1 MELLWAHPAL
11 GRQVRRRA
19 SAFLLGLLLVPGHAR
34 GHAGAFILAK
44 CSPDAGGQLSLEL
57 SVDYSQHPLLKDRA
71 AAVEAMRQVLRLKT
85 PGGPVALAELAEESL
100 SDAEAPDPELPLPA
114 EPSEAG
120 QGHRLA
126 VLRYRWEPGALEV
139 RFAVPSGNPH
149 DVLFWLG
156 GTARVPGQEVPWR
169 ILIAGDETPPVPVPP
184 RAPAWG
190 AAGRGAL
197 AAGIAGG
204 LGLLVWWRRARGAA
218 ALFG

>member
-11 GRQVRRRA
+11 GRQVKRRVGA
-19 SAFLLGLLLVPGHAR
+19 LLLGFLLVPGFAR

-44 CSPDAGGQLSLEL
+44 CSPDAVGQLSLEL

-85 PGGPVALAELAEESL
+85 PGGAVPLGEVAEGSL
-100 SDAEAPDPELPLPA
+100 FDAAAPDPELPLPA

-120 QGHRLA
+120 QSHRLA
-126 VLRYRWEPGALEV
+126 VLRYRWEPGASEV

-169 ILIAGDETPPVPVPP
+169 ILIAGDETPPVPVAPRPP
-184 RAPAWG
+184 ALG
-190 AAGRGAL
+190 VAGRGVL

-204 LGLLVWWRRARGAA
+204 LGLVVWWRRARGAA